1 MEIRKRAS
9 YWLSALLVA
18 LFGVLFIVIGANQD
32 QDVVRTLDIIIGVL
46 FTLEGACAILISL
59 LVKKRFVSPLSLSG
73 ALSLALGIYCFVQ
86 GFIYTFLAVFLDFVP
101 FLLIVVG
108 SLLVLQALL
117 TFALSKKKNLVLF
130 IVQLVY
136 GAIILTFGILLLTVF
151 DEMSKKH
158 IILGIVLCVFATYL
172 ILGSFVPQFLVITV
186 ATDGQNQEANDAEEV
201 EVVEENTG
209 ATEDTQENTEEDN
222 KEDKE

>member
-209 ATEDTQENTEEDN
+209 ATEDAQENTEEDN